1 MLEENNNSEEISKL
15 IQFLKK
21 KVDELE
27 QRIDSLE
34 NRNSEIDSLSLRTGP
49 LKH

>member
-1 MLEENNNSEEISKL
+1 MLEENNNEEISKL